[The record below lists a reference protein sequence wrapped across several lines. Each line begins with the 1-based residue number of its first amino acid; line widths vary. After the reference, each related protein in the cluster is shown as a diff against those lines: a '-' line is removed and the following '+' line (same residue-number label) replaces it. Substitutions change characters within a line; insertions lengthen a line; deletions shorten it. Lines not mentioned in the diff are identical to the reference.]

1 MEAVAGVTGGA
12 AVAGPGAAR
21 QDMAPAG
28 GFERALARLEQSEH
42 RAAGLLSRMASG
54 EGGNL
59 HRVMLEMEAVR
70 MQFEL
75 LMQVRN
81 RLLDAYQ
88 EVMRMQV

>member
-1 MEAVAGVTGGA
+1 MDAIAGVASGEGA
-12 AVAGPGAAR
+12 SALDSKRPDPV
-21 QDMAPAG
+21 PAG
-28 GFERALARLEQSEH
+28 GFARVLARLEQSEH
-42 RAAGLLSRMASG
+42 RAAGLLSQMAGG
-54 EGGNL
+54 EAGNL
-59 HRVMLEMEAVR
+59 HRVMLEMETVR